1 MSQTGNT
8 SAATNHHP
16 PSPESPGS
24 NDGSGGC
31 LWDVQEILAERT
43 SITGENELLV
53 VWKTS
58 WIPKSNMI
66 PDGPVMMRFESE
78 RKWKFGSAAGNLQIP
93 VQGGTTLML
102 DCATAV
108 VRGRSASASS
118 KRAKE
123 RVCAGESGA
132 PPDKRQTPA
141 TAAGSNAS
149 GRGSGASET
158 PKQ

>member
-1 MSQTGNT
+1 MSQTGNR

-16 PSPESPGS
+16 PSPETPGS
-24 NDGSGGC
+24 NDGSNGC

-93 VQGGTTLML
+93 VQGGTTLMW

-108 VRGRSASASS
+108 LRIQSAREQRNA
-118 KRAKE
+118 
-123 RVCAGESGA
+123 CAQAEAEHRRTKDKPRRQQPAAMQAGGA
-132 PPDKRQTPA
+132 AAPRKRQ
-141 TAAGSNAS
+141 NND
-149 GRGSGASET
+149 
-158 PKQ
+158 KK